1 MVQVTTKDGYILGV
15 QRIPW
20 GGLIR
25 RQQIGHQSQHQWLN
39 SLTKPIQKAG
49 TEPFFGFG
57 GPRPPPPPQILEKK
71 RGVYILLTDLSN
83 FTHIKLDLPP
93 STKSLT
99 PLNKMKKPKKHLH
112 I

>member
-1 MVQVTTKDGYILGV
+1 MEKVEEIVIVGGGIAGLTTSLGKDGAIL
-15 QRIPW
+15 W
-20 GGLIR
+20 AL
-25 RQQIGHQSQHQWLN
+25 
-39 SLTKPIQKAG
+39 
-49 TEPFFGFG
+49 
-57 GPRPPPPPQILEKK
+57 PPPPPPPKKILEKK

-83 FTHIKLDLPP
+83 FAHIKLDLPP